1 MTRRLFYSI
10 YTSHAPYS
18 ATGFFGLYTR
28 TDPGDA
34 PEMME
39 VIVDVINDDVETLT
53 EAEVAR
59 AKAQMKAGLLM
70 ALESCSSR
78 AEQLARHVLAYGR
91 PLAVEELVSRID
103 AVSVES
109 TRNAARA
116 LLSRSRPA
124 VVALGS
130 GRGLDTAGAFSGGFT
145 PLESQ
150 TALQLGCS
158 LVLRSR
164 PRGLWEL

>member
-1 MTRRLFYSI
+1 
-10 YTSHAPYS
+10 
-18 ATGFFGLYTR
+18 
-28 TDPGDA
+28 
-34 PEMME
+34 MME
-39 VIVDVINDDVETLT
+39 VIVDVINDAVETLT
-53 EAEVAR
+53 EAEIAR

-91 PLAVEELVSRID
+91 PQTVEELVARID

-109 TRNAARA
+109 TCNAAHA

-130 GRGLDTAGAFSGGFT
+130 GRGLDTAVSFAEGLTRSKAKTSCISSCLGEGAGSNGHG
-145 PLESQ
+145 PVSIANQ
-150 TALQLGCS
+150 RTA
-158 LVLRSR
+158 RAHAAR
-164 PRGLWEL
+164 PRPPAARAADG

>member
-1 MTRRLFYSI
+1 MRQKRGLCYSI
-10 YTSHAPYS
+10 YTFHAPY
-18 ATGFFGLYTR
+18 ADTGLFGLYTG

-39 VIVDVINDDVETLT
+39 VIVDVMNEAVETLT
-53 EAEVAR
+53 DAEIAR

-91 PLAVEELVSRID
+91 PQTAEELVARID
-103 AVSVES
+103 AVSVET
-109 TRNAARA
+109 TRDAARA

-130 GRGLDTAGAFSGGFT
+130 GRGLDSAVAFAEGLTA
-145 PLESQ
+145 
-150 TALQLGCS
+150 
-158 LVLRSR
+158 SR
-164 PRGLWEL
+164 AEARLH

>member
-1 MTRRLFYSI
+1 
-10 YTSHAPYS
+10 
-18 ATGFFGLYTR
+18 
-28 TDPGDA
+28 
-34 PEMME
+34 MME
-39 VIVDVINDDVETLT
+39 VVVDIINDAVESLT

-91 PLAVEELVSRID
+91 PQTTEELVRRID
-103 AVSVES
+103 AVSVET
-109 TRNAARA
+109 TRDAARA

-130 GRGLDTAGAFSGGFT
+130 GRGLDTAVAFAEGLTRSK
-145 PLESQ
+145 
-150 TALQLGCS
+150 ARS
-158 LVLRSR
+158 LLH
-164 PRGLWEL
+164 